1 MQPEPDEVLSKSE
14 SDPPAAEI
22 QLASPVTGFFKPDAL
37 VLWVILFVFGG
48 GLLALYYAG
57 IGYFP
62 EVSWQDALT
71 FMALMTIIGGSLLV
85 AYSFLLVVPGA
96 IWSEFLICEQHL
108 RPLLMMGHRRWEPC
122 VWAVTKRILFPFA
135 LFMAF
140 CHFLLYEE
148 GPWGLVPLGAVASLL
163 AVTGLLLR
171 NLQKGFAHFRQ
182 TAPAASD
189 PPQDP
194 PSLNRHRLFV
204 AATHTPFLGAF
215 IAKAGGFGPD
225 LTLLPG
231 ARVFLWVFALLP
243 LVSFAAL
250 FLQSRIEIRSL
261 RRTPGH
267 ASRDPDHFGL
277 LCRAALAFD
286 SAALLSLMALW
297 FFHRIYER
305 KPGELTGRVP
315 WSLLV
320 LCTLVVIVT
329 NLGVSVLFHNH
340 RRQAFFASFLAAL
353 LLLGAGQL
361 LGTNPENTLPA
372 GIMAK
377 FGFGGQAVRLVVTER
392 GGRLLCEQGIAV
404 DFESPGARDGALA
417 NPPETAGS
425 SEKAAKG
432 KPRQDGLLAR
442 ADRLV
447 ILSRLG
453 SQVLLRFHPGP
464 PVEQGSEDENGRAR
478 ERTIVLPREEVVSWS
493 TLGTPELPSFPDGC
507 KPPVAGTPA
516 LPDSGSQAGAT
527 AGGPG

>member
-1 MQPEPDEVLSKSE
+1 MLPEPDEVLSKSE
-14 SDPPAAEI
+14 SDPLAAEI
-22 QLASPVTGFFKPDAL
+22 QLASPVKEIFKPDAL

-85 AYSFLLVVPGA
+85 AYSFLLLVPGA
-96 IWSEFLICEQHL
+96 IWSEFLIYEQHL
-108 RPLLMMGHRRWEPC
+108 HPLLMMGHRRWEPC

-171 NLQKGFAHFRQ
+171 NLQKGFAHFRR
-182 TAPAASD
+182 TAPAAFN
-189 PPQDP
+189 PTPDP
-194 PSLNRHRLFV
+194 PSLNWHRLFV
-204 AATHTPFLGAF
+204 AATHAPFLGAF

-225 LTLLPG
+225 LTALPWG
-231 ARVFLWVFALLP
+231 CALLWVLALLP

-250 FLQSRIEIRSL
+250 FLHSRIEARSVGQ
-261 RRTPGH
+261 TAGH
-267 ASRDPDHFGL
+267 ASHDPDHFGL
-277 LCRAALAFD
+277 LCRAALAFG

-305 KPGELTGRVP
+305 KPWEPAGVP

-329 NLGVSVLFHNH
+329 NLVVSVLFHDH
-340 RRQAFFASFLAAL
+340 RRQSLFASFLAAL

-361 LGTNPENTLPA
+361 LGTDPENTLPA
-372 GIMAK
+372 RIMAS

-404 DFESPGARDGALA
+404 DFETSGSVRDGALA
-417 NPPETAGS
+417 NPSDPAGS
-425 SEKAAKG
+425 SEKATKG
-432 KPRQDGLLAR
+432 KLRADGLLAR
-442 ADRLV
+442 ADGLV

-453 SQVLLRFHPGP
+453 SQVLLRFHPDP
-464 PVEQGSEDENGRAR
+464 PTKQDSEDENGGAR
-478 ERTIVLPREEVVSWS
+478 ERTIVLPREEVLSWS
-493 TLGTPELPSFPDGC
+493 TLGNPQPPPFPDGC
-507 KPPVAGTPA
+507 KPPVSGTSAP
-516 LPDSGSQAGAT
+516 
-527 AGGPG
+527 